1 MPVHWFRII
10 YARNALLRSLAQG
23 GLDLD
28 ALTLATGLRAMLDYF
43 EHFRPQHAELDEL
56 FCRWGPTENGY
67 EFAIVRRMHRH
78 DHPEALLSL
87 VFEFAPTP
95 SRVGSG
101 TAAVTTERDATSTE
115 GYRAIA
121 GAAVVGRRID

>member
-1 MPVHWFRII
+1 MPAHWFRIA
-10 YARNALLRSLAQG
+10 YARNALLRSLAEG

-28 ALTLATGLRAMLDYF
+28 ALTPSSGVTAMLDF
-43 EHFRPQHAELDEL
+43 ARDFRPQHAELDEL
-56 FCRWGPTENGY
+56 FCRWGPTEHFY

-87 VFEFAPTP
+87 VFELAPTP
-95 SRVGSG
+95 SRVNSG
-101 TAAVTTERDATSTE
+101 TVRVMTKRDATSTE

-121 GAAVVGRRID
+121 RAAIVGRRID

>member
-1 MPVHWFRII
+1 MPVHWFRIL
-10 YARNALLRSLAQG
+10 YARNALLRSLALS
-23 GLDLD
+23 GLAVDDLTISE
-28 ALTLATGLRAMLDYF
+28 AVRAMLDF
-43 EHFRPQHAELDEL
+43 SRDFRPQHAELDEL
-56 FCRWGPTENGY
+56 FCRWGPVGDRY
-67 EFAIVRRMHRH
+67 EFALVRRMHRH

-101 TAAVTTERDATSTE
+101 TAPVSTARDATSTE

-121 GAAVVGRRID
+121 RATPLARRID